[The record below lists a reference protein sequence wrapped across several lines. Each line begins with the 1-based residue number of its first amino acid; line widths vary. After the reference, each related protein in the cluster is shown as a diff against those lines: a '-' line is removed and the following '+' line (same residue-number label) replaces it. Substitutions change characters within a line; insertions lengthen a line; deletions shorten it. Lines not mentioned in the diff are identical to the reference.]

1 MTRVAAIDCGTNSI
15 RLLIAD
21 LDSRGGLT
29 DVVRTLEVVRLGEG
43 VDRTGRF
50 SQAALDRTLAAV
62 RTFADLCR
70 EHSAERIR
78 FVATSATRDA
88 ANRAEFTDA
97 VFAILGVPVE
107 VIPGTEEA
115 ELSFRGA
122 LTVLVAADPAA
133 LAEGPDAG
141 AKAGDLEASTTPGT
155 APEPKH
161 LVVDLGGGSTEL
173 VLGGDIPEAAY
184 SMDVGCVR
192 LAERTIVSDPP
203 SESELAAIRSDVT
216 AALDI
221 ATATVDLSQATEV
234 IGVAGTVTTITAH
247 ALGLTSYDPVA
258 ISGSRLPLAEVLRSC
273 EALTRMP
280 RAERAALP
288 YMHPGR
294 VDVIAAGA
302 VIWATVLHRVADAAA
317 AAGHPLEWVTTSEH
331 DILDG
336 VALSLGNSA
345 HDSPVSPV

>member
-21 LDSRGGLT
+21 LDGQGGLH
-29 DVVRTLEVVRLGEG
+29 DVVRTLELVRLGEG

-50 SQAALDRTLAAV
+50 SEAALERTLAAT
-62 RTFADLCR
+62 RRYAQLCR
-70 EHSAERIR
+70 EHEVERIR

-97 VFAILGVPVE
+97 VYKILGVPAE

-115 ELSFRGA
+115 ALSFRGA
-122 LTVLVAADPAA
+122 LTAVSRQSADAAASAA
-133 LAEGPDAG
+133 Q
-141 AKAGDLEASTTPGT
+141 
-155 APEPKH
+155 H
-161 LVVDLGGGSTEL
+161 LVIDLGGGSTEL
-173 VLGGDIPEAAY
+173 VLGGSTPDAAY
-184 SMDVGCVR
+184 SMDIGCVR
-192 LAERTIVSDPP
+192 LTERNMLSDPP
-203 SESELAAIRSDVT
+203 LEAELAGIRRDVNS
-216 AALDI
+216 ALDL
-221 ATATVDLSQATEV
+221 ATGTVNLAQATEV
-234 IGVAGTVTTITAH
+234 IGVAGTITTITAH

-258 ISGSRLPLAEVLRSC
+258 INGARVSLSEVLASC
-273 EALTRMP
+273 DALSHMP

-302 VIWATVLHRVADAAA
+302 VIWATILERIAAVRAATATPLAFVA
-317 AAGHPLEWVTTSEH
+317 TSEH

-336 VALSLGNSA
+336 AALSLASNHASMG
-345 HDSPVSPV
+345 

>member
-21 LDSRGGLT
+21 PDGHGGLI

-43 VDRTGRF
+43 VDRTGQF
-50 SQAALDRTLAAV
+50 SPGALDRTLAAV
-62 RTFADLCR
+62 RAYAELCR
-70 EHSAERIR
+70 EHGAERIR

-97 VFAILGVPVE
+97 VYAILGVPVE
-107 VIPGTEEA
+107 VIPGSEEA
-115 ELSFRGA
+115 ALSFSGA
-122 LTVLVAADPAA
+122 LTA
-133 LAEGPDAG
+133 LA
-141 AKAGDLEASTTPGT
+141 ASDHRTL
-155 APEPKH
+155 KH

-173 VLGGDIPEAAY
+173 VLGSSTPESAY

-192 LAERTIVSDPP
+192 LAERNIVSDPP

-221 ATATVDLSQATEV
+221 ATATVDLSEATEV

-258 ISGSRLPLAEVLRSC
+258 INGSRLPLAAVLSSC

-280 RAERAALP
+280 RDERAALP

-294 VDVIAAGA
+294 VDVIASGA
-302 VIWATVLHRVADAAA
+302 VIWATVLQRVADAAA
-317 AAGHPLEWVTTSEH
+317 TAGHPLEWMTTSEH

-336 VALSLGNSA
+336 LVLSIWNNA
-345 HDSPVSPV
+345 HDAPV

>member
-21 LDSRGGLT
+21 LDGFGGLS

-50 SQAALDRTLAAV
+50 SPGALDRTLTAV
-62 RTFADLCR
+62 RTYAALCR
-70 EHSAERIR
+70 EHGAERIR

-115 ELSFRGA
+115 ALSFRGA
-122 LTVLVAADPAA
+122 LTALPAF
-133 LAEGPDAG
+133 GPD
-141 AKAGDLEASTTPGT
+141 DT
-155 APEPKH
+155 APAPQH

-203 SESELAAIRSDVT
+203 SDSELAAIHSDVT

-247 ALGLTSYDPVA
+247 ALGLSSYDPVA

-302 VIWATVLHRVADAAA
+302 VIWAIVLQRVADAAG
-317 AAGHPLEWVTTSEH
+317 AAGHPLEWITTSEH

-336 VALSLGNSA
+336 VALSLWNNADSA
-345 HDSPVSPV
+345 PVLPV

>member
-1 MTRVAAIDCGTNSI
+1 MTRVAAFDCGTNSI

-21 LDSRGGLT
+21 LDGHGGLT
-29 DVVRTLEVVRLGEG
+29 DILRTLELVRLGEG

-50 SQAALDRTLAAV
+50 SEAALERTLAA
-62 RTFADLCR
+62 TQKFANICR
-70 EHSAERIR
+70 EHDVERIR

-97 VFAILGVPVE
+97 VQDILGVPAE

-115 ELSFRGA
+115 ALSFRGA
-122 LTVLVAADPAA
+122 LTA
-133 LAEGPDAG
+133 LTASDPDA
-141 AKAGDLEASTTPGT
+141 
-155 APEPKH
+155 PKPQH

-173 VLGGDIPEAAY
+173 VLGGSTPDSAY

-192 LAERTIVSDPP
+192 LAERNVHSDPP
-203 SESELAAIRSDVT
+203 HETELADIRRDVA
-216 AALDI
+216 AALDV

-247 ALGLTSYDPVA
+247 ALGLTSYDPLA
-258 ISGSRLPLAEVLRSC
+258 ISGSRLLLADVLRSC
-273 EALTRMP
+273 AALSRMP

-294 VDVIAAGA
+294 VDVIATGA
-302 VIWATVLHRVADAAA
+302 VIWSTVLQRVADATAA
-317 AAGHPLEWVTTSEH
+317 SGRPIEWVTTSEH

-336 VALSLGNSA
+336 VALSLA
-345 HDSPVSPV
+345 PDDTTAEE

>member
-21 LDSRGGLT
+21 LDGRGGLT

-50 SQAALDRTLAAV
+50 SQAALDRTLAAIHAY
-62 RTFADLCR
+62 ADLCR
-70 EHSAERIR
+70 EHGAERIR

-88 ANRAEFTDA
+88 ANRAEFIDT
-97 VFAILGVPVE
+97 VYAILGVAVE

-122 LTVLVAADPAA
+122 LTA
-133 LAEGPDAG
+133 LA
-141 AKAGDLEASTTPGT
+141 
-155 APEPKH
+155 APAPAPAPNSDGIAPAPVH

-173 VLGGDIPEAAY
+173 VLGGNIPESAY

-192 LAERTIVSDPP
+192 LAERNIVSDPP
-203 SESELAAIRSDVT
+203 SDSELAAIRNDVS
-216 AALDI
+216 AALDV
-221 ATATVDLSQATEV
+221 ATATVDLSRATEV

-258 ISGSRLPLAEVLRSC
+258 ISGSRLPLGEVLRSC

-294 VDVIAAGA
+294 VDVIASGA
-302 VIWATVLHRVADAAA
+302 VIWATVLQRVADAAA
-317 AAGHPLEWVTTSEH
+317 AAGHPLEWITTSEH

-336 VALSLGNSA
+336 VALSLA
-345 HDSPVSPV
+345 PPVVSP

>member
-21 LDSRGGLT
+21 FDGQGGLR

-50 SQAALDRTLAAV
+50 SQAALDRTLAVV
-62 RTFADLCR
+62 RRYAGLCR
-70 EHSAERIR
+70 EHGAERLR

-88 ANRAEFTDA
+88 ANRTEFTDA
-97 VFAILGVPVE
+97 VHAILGVPVE
-107 VIPGTEEA
+107 VISGTEEA
-115 ELSFRGA
+115 ALSFRGA
-122 LTVLVAADPAA
+122 LTA
-133 LAEGPDAG
+133 LA
-141 AKAGDLEASTTPGT
+141 ASDSA
-155 APEPKH
+155 APPAQY

-173 VLGGDIPEAAY
+173 VLGGSTPESTY

-192 LAERTIVSDPP
+192 LAERNVHSDPP
-203 SESELAAIRSDVT
+203 LESELAAIRRDVT
-216 AALDI
+216 AVLDI

-247 ALGLTSYDPVA
+247 ALGLTSYDPAA
-258 ISGSRLPLAEVLRSC
+258 ISGSRLPLTDVLRSC
-273 EALTRMP
+273 DALSHMP

-302 VIWATVLHRVADAAA
+302 VIWSTVLHRVADATA
-317 AAGHPLEWVTTSEH
+317 AAGRPLEWITTSEH

-336 VALSLGNSA
+336 VALSLASL
-345 HDSPVSPV
+345 

>member
-21 LDSRGGLT
+21 LDEQGGLR

-50 SQAALDRTLAAV
+50 SQAALDRTLAVV
-62 RTFADLCR
+62 RCYADLCR
-70 EHSAERIR
+70 EHGAERIR

-97 VFAILGVPVE
+97 VHAIVGVPAE
-107 VIPGTEEA
+107 VISGTEEA
-115 ELSFRGA
+115 ALSFRGA
-122 LTVLVAADPAA
+122 LTAITA
-133 LAEGPDAG
+133 LA
-141 AKAGDLEASTTPGT
+141 ASNST
-155 APEPKH
+155 APPAKH

-173 VLGGDIPEAAY
+173 VLGSSTPESAY

-192 LAERTIVSDPP
+192 LAERTIVNDPP
-203 SESELAAIRSDVT
+203 LEAELAAIRSNVT

-221 ATATVDLSQATEV
+221 ATATVDLSQVTEV

-247 ALGLTSYDPVA
+247 ALGLTFYDPEA
-258 ISGSRLPLAEVLRSC
+258 ISGSRLPLADVLRSC
-273 EALTRMP
+273 EALSHMP

-302 VIWATVLHRVADAAA
+302 IIWSTILQRVADAAA
-317 AAGHPLEWVTTSEH
+317 TAGRPLERVTTSEH

-336 VALSLGNSA
+336 VALSLA
-345 HDSPVSPV
+345 CL

>member
-21 LDSRGGLT
+21 LDGHGGLR

-50 SQAALDRTLAAV
+50 SESALERTLAVTRAYSV
-62 RTFADLCR
+62 LCR
-70 EHSAERIR
+70 EHGVERIR

-88 ANRAEFTDA
+88 ANRTEFTDA
-97 VFAILGVPVE
+97 VYEILGVPAE
-107 VIPGTEEA
+107 VISGTEEA
-115 ELSFRGA
+115 ALSFRGA
-122 LTVLVAADPAA
+122 LTA
-133 LAEGPDAG
+133 LTPRGAEEVSARY
-141 AKAGDLEASTTPGT
+141 
-155 APEPKH
+155 

-173 VLGGDIPEAAY
+173 VLGGSVPDSAY

-192 LAERTIVSDPP
+192 LTERKVFSDPP
-203 SESELAAIRSDVT
+203 SENELDGIRHDVN
-216 AALDI
+216 AALD
-221 ATATVDLSQATEV
+221 AAASTVELGLAAEV
-234 IGVAGTVTTITAH
+234 IGVAGTVTTISAH
-247 ALGLTSYDPVA
+247 ALGLNFYDPAA
-258 ISGSRLPLAEVLRSC
+258 IDGSRLPLSDVLRSC
-273 EALTRMP
+273 DALSRMD

-302 VIWATVLHRVADAAA
+302 VIWSTILKRIADAAA
-317 AAGHPLEWVTTSEH
+317 DTSLPLKFVVTSEH

-336 VALSLGNSA
+336 VALSLAPDRARS
-345 HDSPVSPV
+345 

>member
-1 MTRVAAIDCGTNSI
+1 MTRVAAVDCGTNSL

-21 LDSRGGLT
+21 VDEQGQLR
-29 DVVRTLEVVRLGEG
+29 DVVRTLRLVRLGEG

-50 SQAALDRTLAAV
+50 AADALERTLAVV
-62 RTFADLCR
+62 REYAELCR
-70 EHSAERIR
+70 EHAVERIR

-88 ANRAEFTDA
+88 ANRAEFTEA
-97 VFAILGVPVE
+97 VEAILGVPAE

-122 LTVLVAADPAA
+122 LTSLDAAD
-133 LAEGPDAG
+133 G
-141 AKAGDLEASTTPGT
+141 AQ
-155 APEPKH
+155 H

-173 VLGGDIPEAAY
+173 VLGASSPDSAF

-192 LAERTIVSDPP
+192 LAERHIRNDPP
-203 SESELAAIRSDVT
+203 LQSELASIRRDVT
-216 AALDI
+216 VALD
-221 ATATVDLSQATEV
+221 TATETVDVSRATEI

-247 ALGLTSYDPVA
+247 ALGLDSYDPLV
-258 ISGSRLPLAEVLRSC
+258 ISGSRLPLDVVLDAC
-273 EALTRMP
+273 ESLSRLP

-294 VDVIAAGA
+294 VDVIGAGA
-302 VIWATVLHRVADAAA
+302 VIWSTVVQRVADATA
-317 AAGHPLEWVTTSEH
+317 AAGHRLEFVTTSEH

-336 VALSLGNSA
+336 VALSLA
-345 HDSPVSPV
+345 AQTRT

>member
-21 LDSRGGLT
+21 PDGHGGLI

-43 VDRTGRF
+43 VDRTGQF
-50 SQAALDRTLAAV
+50 SPGALDRTLAAV
-62 RTFADLCR
+62 RAYAELCR
-70 EHSAERIR
+70 EHGAERIR

-97 VFAILGVPVE
+97 VYAILGVPVE
-107 VIPGTEEA
+107 VIPGSEEA
-115 ELSFRGA
+115 ALSFSGA
-122 LTVLVAADPAA
+122 LTA
-133 LAEGPDAG
+133 LA
-141 AKAGDLEASTTPGT
+141 ASDHRTL
-155 APEPKH
+155 KH

-173 VLGGDIPEAAY
+173 VLGSSTPESAY

-192 LAERTIVSDPP
+192 LAERNIVSDPP

-258 ISGSRLPLAEVLRSC
+258 INGSRLPLAAVLSSC

-280 RAERAALP
+280 RAERATLP

-294 VDVIAAGA
+294 VDVIASGA
-302 VIWATVLHRVADAAA
+302 VIWATVLQRVADAAA
-317 AAGHPLEWVTTSEH
+317 TAGHPLEWITTSEH

-336 VALSLGNSA
+336 LVLSIWNNT
-345 HDSPVSPV
+345 HDAPV